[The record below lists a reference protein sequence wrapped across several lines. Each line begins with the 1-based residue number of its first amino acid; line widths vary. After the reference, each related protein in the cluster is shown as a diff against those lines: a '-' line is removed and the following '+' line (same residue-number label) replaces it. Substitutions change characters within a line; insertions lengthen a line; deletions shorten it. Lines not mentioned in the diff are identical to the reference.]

1 MGVLVIISM
10 LAIIVYLRNDQICKR
25 KEKKESDERIEGT
38 DILADGQEEY
48 EINNVP
54 DRRGQF
60 GGVRNRNNNPE
71 NRRFFRN
78 RLRGRGRLNLVE
90 DLGENDGPQ
99 EDFLQGNNQGRI
111 FQNENNIFE
120 EQQVIPE
127 NENEEDYFD
136 HEGELD
142 NVQDTQMTRGERRK
156 RRKEWKEEK
165 RRRAEEKRKKE
176 SEKTNENNDNQF
188 EGMGDESDSDS
199 NLERIIQKSEN
210 ESEED
215 YLLRMQLRKKKQEY
229 KAWKNMFTF
238 EETGILHENE
248 NSFND
253 DKNMLSSLIKYI
265 KTKKIV
271 KIDEL
276 ALKYN
281 ISSADMIQRL
291 KTLQMNNEIMGI
303 VDDRGKFISLEENEL
318 DAIANFIKKKGRIS
332 IADLTNECNR
342 LIRLS

>member
-1 MGVLVIISM
+1 MG
-10 LAIIVYLRNDQICKR
+10 
-25 KEKKESDERIEGT
+25 
-38 DILADGQEEY
+38 
-48 EINNVP
+48 
-54 DRRGQF
+54 
-60 GGVRNRNNNPE
+60 
-71 NRRFFRN
+71 FFRN

-90 DLGENDGPQ
+90 DLDENDRPQ
-99 EDFLQGNNQGRI
+99 EDFLQGNNQGGGV
-111 FQNENNIFE
+111 FHDENNL
-120 EQQVIPE
+120 QQDIPE
-127 NENEEDYFD
+127 EV
-136 HEGELD
+136 D
-142 NVQDTQMTRGERRK
+142 NDQDTQMTRGERRAK

-188 EGMGDESDSDS
+188 EGLDDESDSDS

-229 KAWKNMFTF
+229 KAWKSMFTF